1 MTIASSRKKT
11 VQKNAVAPAKAGAHH
26 ACPDRPT
33 GVIGPSLRWGDEL
46 RTNSDDNCVI
56 LAIAVTQA
64 LPHHLPAISKKQGWL
79 LTIKEMSLL

>member
-1 MTIASSRKKT
+1 MGRWFVILKQ
-11 VQKNAVAPAKAGAHH
+11 VQ
-26 ACPDRPT
+26 D
-33 GVIGPSLRWGDEL
+33 DE
-46 RTNSDDNCVI
+46 RVRNSNDNCVI